1 MNNIMS
7 TGGLPYF
14 DRLCEKL
21 ALLESSNETEQVE
34 ARRIERLLGK
44 HVHLGYWRDPE
55 EAIKSRNASYDDFV
69 VATEAMASLHFEVA
83 GIKNGQALLD
93 VGCGFGGTIESIN
106 ERYQNMNMVGLNIDP
121 RQLARARQQVTPK
134 ATHGNKIDFVEGDA
148 CELPER
154 FANKFDV
161 VMAVEC
167 IFHFPSRLEFFR
179 QAQRALKPGGI
190 LVLSDFVVPALKY
203 PLLLSSTFF
212 HAQDLK
218 DTCGEAALPA
228 TGSHYKR
235 LAKRAGLRPEKVVD
249 ITRNT
254 LPNYELMQRMAVEF
268 PKMEDKMRR
277 VNGLLGKIA
286 ARGIYLYQ
294 LLSFRK
300 P

>member
-179 QAQRALKPGGI
+179 QAQR
-190 LVLSDFVVPALKY
+190 
-203 PLLLSSTFF
+203 
-212 HAQDLK
+212 
-218 DTCGEAALPA
+218 
-228 TGSHYKR
+228 R
-235 LAKRAGLRPEKVVD
+235 
-249 ITRNT
+249 
-254 LPNYELMQRMAVEF
+254 
-268 PKMEDKMRR
+268 
-277 VNGLLGKIA
+277 
-286 ARGIYLYQ
+286 
-294 LLSFRK
+294 
-300 P
+300 